1 LLALRIAASVVMLG
15 VLVPRIHL
23 GSLLPAWSP
32 AIGAWLVAA
41 ALATAAGMFLAV
53 VRWRTVLDGM
63 SFGRGPA
70 VRVAPDG
77 EAGDAGSGLGL
88 LALAHH
94 YLAGQFVGNFLP
106 STIGGDVLRVRR
118 LSQDNGLVAES
129 FASVVLER
137 LTGWIVLPV
146 ITLVSLAA
154 NPGLRHLGRA
164 SALAATIAVA
174 TLVVLAAVLVAV
186 GHPRTG
192 SRLAGNAGWRR
203 FAAAVHLGVDRVRHR
218 PAAVVAIL
226 VSGLVYQLAVV
237 LAAFCAARAL
247 GLDSVGLTA
256 TLAFFPPVAIAQVL
270 PVTLGGLGMREWSL
284 VLFLEPLGVQ
294 AGRAV
299 ALGLLVYGLNLLVSF
314 VGAPSFAFGGR
325 KTRPDELTRD
335 RN

>member
-1 LLALRIAASVVMLG
+1 
-15 VLVPRIHL
+15 
-23 GSLLPAWSP
+23 LLPAWSP

-63 SFGRGPA
+63 SFGREPEDRREERRG
-70 VRVAPDG
+70 DG
-77 EAGDAGSGLGL
+77 VVGLDL
-88 LALAHH
+88 WTLAHH

-137 LTGWIVLPV
+137 LTGWIVLPL

-174 TLVVLAAVLVAV
+174 TLVVLAVVLVAV
-186 GHPRTG
+186 GHHRTG

-203 FAAAVHLGVDRVRHR
+203 FAAAVHLGVDRVRQR

-247 GLDSVGLTA
+247 GLDGVGLTA

-325 KTRPDELTRD
+325 KARPDELTRD